1 MPHYGDPSSAVS
13 LVRQL
18 QRQGGNIEIVVVDD
32 ASPAPFPEM
41 AGVAVLQRPTN
52 GGFGAAV
59 NTGAAIARGT
69 YLMVLNSDLSVG
81 DTFVSDWLDASRPWM
96 PAVTGP
102 AVATPYGHV
111 EWTGRRDP
119 SVTQQF
125 VEWLAPLARWRHL
138 RVLQWLVGRNP
149 ACRPGATQVVDWLSG
164 AALLLPADEFRD
176 VGGFDEQF
184 FMFCEE
190 TDLQQRLRRLGV
202 PSVFLGEVE
211 VTHVGGA
218 STDPGRRR
226 EWLVAARMRQA
237 HLAGTERRLRLAL
250 ITASWI
256 NLLWNV
262 GRSVLGRDTRPVATF
277 RHEVRLAGI
286 PRRDGRH
293 TGG

>member
-18 QRQGGNIEIVVVDD
+18 QRQGGDIEIVVVDD

-81 DTFVSDWLDASRPWM
+81 DTFVSEWLDASRPWM

-102 AVATPYGHV
+102 AVATPDGHV

-125 VEWLAPLARWRHL
+125 VEWLSPLARWRHL
-138 RVLQWLVGRNP
+138 DVLHWLVGRDP
-149 ACRPGATQVVDWLSG
+149 RCRAGVIRPVDWLSG
-164 AALLLPADEFRD
+164 AALLIPTSDFRE
-176 VGGFDEQF
+176 VGGFDETF

-190 TDLQQRLRRLGV
+190 TDLQLRLRSRGL
-202 PSVFLGEVE
+202 PAVFVGDVG
-211 VTHVGGA
+211 VTHVGGG
-218 STDPGRRR
+218 STDPARRR
-226 EWLVAARMRQA
+226 QWLVAARMRQA
-237 HLAGTERRLRLAL
+237 HLAGCEGRLRSALVLASGL
-250 ITASWI
+250 
-256 NLLWNV
+256 NLLWN
-262 GRSVLGRDTRPVATF
+262 LGRTVTGRAVRPFATF
-277 RHEVRLAGI
+277 RRELRLVRT

-293 TGG
+293 TPA